1 MMDIFFVCKYFY
13 FPTAWLAERLSPAVP
28 RDGWGWAGAAG
39 QEGGPGLAD
48 QGDSA
53 NRIKSYAF
61 LFNPV
66 LTDLIR
72 NDFSLTFL
80 LWFLFLLT
88 LWRTLHFFY
97 DTIKPRARNA
107 TGYIWCLK
115 FLFIYFSILDLYI
128 LNIPVT
134 ILTFPSISLTWNN
147 PISHISACRFNSLH
161 LYCRLEPSR

>member
-107 TGYIWCLK
+107 TGYILCLK
-115 FLFIYFSILDLYI
+115 FFFYLFFHFRFIHLKHSRYNSDLP
-128 LNIPVT
+128 LNFT
-134 ILTFPSISLTWNN
+134 D
-147 PISHISACRFNSLH
+147 
-161 LYCRLEPSR
+161 LEQSDFTYKCM